1 MRKLKSMMAR
11 FEETRDLRLMGGY
24 RAGTDPAV
32 DEALRLGPRI
42 EAFLAQRKEEPTLP
56 VEGAFARL
64 EAALDSVRLPATA
77 ALAVAE
83 REAAARRDTQ
93 RLVEML
99 RQAPVTL
106 PDPAWVRYT
115 PRR

>member
-1 MRKLKSMMAR
+1 M
-11 FEETRDLRLMGGY
+11 
-24 RAGTDPAV
+24 DPA
-32 DEALRLGPRI
+32 LFR
-42 EAFLAQRKEEPTLP
+42 
-56 VEGAFARL
+56 ARL

-77 ALAVAE
+77 ALVVAE

-93 RLVEML
+93 RLVEMP

>member
-1 MRKLKSMMAR
+1 MRCR
-11 FEETRDLRLMGGY
+11 V
-24 RAGTDPAV
+24 RAAGIVVELDP
-32 DEALRLGPRI
+32 DSL
-42 EAFLAQRKEEPTLP
+42 
-56 VEGAFARL
+56 
-64 EAALDSVRLPATA
+64 AALDSVRLPATA